1 MGQSEIIIFVV
12 LLSILMLIFIVG
24 ILSFIFQYRKTRM
37 EHELEKAMISEQH
50 IKELLATQLEIQQQ
64 TMQDLGR
71 EIHDN
76 VGQKLTLA
84 SIYAQQL
91 AFENRYPDLNERIV
105 TICSI
110 INSSLTELRSLSR
123 TLTSDYL
130 QQTELTELIKT
141 ECERLNALGKCRVS
155 YQLTPFRIPLNNS
168 QKKIALRIIQE
179 FLQNSLKHA
188 SCKNIAVSV
197 QYVDSRLTIIAS
209 DDGIGFDTGV
219 DYSGIGLENMR
230 KRAELI
236 GAQFSVSSAL
246 NKGTEI
252 SFLLE
257 TV

>member
-1 MGQSEIIIFVV
+1 M
-12 LLSILMLIFIVG
+12 
-24 ILSFIFQYRKTRM
+24 
-37 EHELEKAMISEQH
+37 
-50 IKELLATQLEIQQQ
+50 
-64 TMQDLGR
+64 
-71 EIHDN
+71 
-76 VGQKLTLA
+76 
-84 SIYAQQL
+84 
-91 AFENRYPDLNERIV
+91 
-105 TICSI
+105 
-110 INSSLTELRSLSR
+110 
-123 TLTSDYL
+123 
-130 QQTELTELIKT
+130 TELIKT
-141 ECERLNALGKCRVS
+141 ECERLNALDKCRVS